1 MKVIGT
7 SPSGNPIV
15 ELEQKTRETFATASA
30 VLFKLANVVG
40 LAKDANGGTLPH
52 IQIKTPAPTKI
63 KRHYTKR
70 AAQVAAPV
78 SKSRDKV

>member
-40 LAKDANGGTLPH
+40 LAKDANGGH
-52 IQIKTPAPTKI
+52 IAAYTNQNPGANKDQTPLYET
-63 KRHYTKR
+63 RR
-70 AAQVAAPV
+70 AGCGTSQQKP
-78 SKSRDKV
+78 R